1 MVVHDPAAVSNKR
14 LIAPLL
20 VGIPVLLLVV
30 ASLGGLSESDIPGL
44 PVVPFA
50 TLISLPIDIWI
61 RDIAMAITV
70 GGAIVGGVLAP
81 RPDARVGRLTSGAA
95 LVWLVALAIQAVLTV
110 SEVLAMPLDA
120 AFDPT
125 IMWSLLTQTTL
136 GRVILIQL
144 VLVALIAILG
154 WVVLDRA
161 TGMIVSGAAI
171 TAAFLLGFTGHS
183 GIADGHF
190 AATISLGLHV
200 VAASAWIGG
209 LIATVVYVTSSA
221 PHKDVVLKRFSVL
234 ALVSVILLAESGLLN
249 ASLRMDGPASLVT
262 SPYGAIILAKV
273 CVLILLIGFGWR
285 QRTRVIDR
293 LPEQSTTRT
302 LVQLSVWEVA
312 WMGTVVGLSVA
323 LARTA
328 PPAGVISGDAMSV
341 AAVVL
346 LGVAIPMALR
356 TALRTASTGPLSG
369 YPEAAA
375 VALVVALFAFP
386 TAFQS
391 QILGPQILAI
401 LALVVL
407 PIAGWLF
414 WGAVVNS
421 SSVVALA
428 IVAAALPVVAWWT
441 ERDIPGGLTW
451 STWVIAGLGIV
462 IIGWQGWHALR
473 GSRNPRTSHR
483 DAISDAKVSA

>member
-1 MVVHDPAAVSNKR
+1 MVVHESAVASIKR

-20 VGIPVLLLVV
+20 VGIPVMLLVV
-30 ASLGGLSESDIPGL
+30 ASLGGLSESNIPGL

-50 TLISLPIDIWI
+50 TLISLPVDIWI
-61 RDIAMAITV
+61 RDIAMAVTV

-95 LVWLVALAIQAVLTV
+95 LVWLMALAIQAVLTV

-136 GRVILIQL
+136 GRIILIQFVL
-144 VLVALIAILG
+144 VGLVALLG
-154 WVVLDRA
+154 WVVLERI
-161 TGMIVSGAAI
+161 TGMLVSVAAI
-171 TAAFLLGFTGHS
+171 TAAGLLGFTGHS
-183 GIADGHF
+183 GIADGHS
-190 AATISLGLHV
+190 AATVSLGLHV

-209 LIATVVYVTSSA
+209 LIATIAYVTGNSS
-221 PHKDVVLKRFSVL
+221 HKDVVLKRFSVL

-273 CVLILLIGFGWR
+273 CVLIVLIGFGWR
-285 QRTRVIDR
+285 QRTQVIAR

-312 WMGTVVGLSVA
+312 WMGMVIGLSVA

-328 PPAGVISGDAMSV
+328 LPASVISGDSMSV
-341 AAVVL
+341 ASVVL
-346 LGVAIPMALR
+346 LGVAIPLALRSALR
-356 TALRTASTGPLSG
+356 TTSAGPLRG
-369 YPEAAA
+369 FPEAAA
-375 VALVVALFAFP
+375 VVLVAALFAFP
-386 TAFQS
+386 TSFQS
-391 QILGPQILAI
+391 QILGPQVLAV

-414 WGAVVNS
+414 WSAVS
-421 SSVVALA
+421 QAPSVVALA
-428 IVAAALPVVAWWT
+428 LVAAALPVMAWWT
-441 ERDIPGGLTW
+441 ERDVPGGLTW
-451 STWVIAGLGIV
+451 STWVIAGLGVV
-462 IIGWQGWHALR
+462 IIGWYGLR
-473 GSRNPRTSHR
+473 GSRNTQTSPR
-483 DAISDAKVSA
+483 DATSDDRVNS